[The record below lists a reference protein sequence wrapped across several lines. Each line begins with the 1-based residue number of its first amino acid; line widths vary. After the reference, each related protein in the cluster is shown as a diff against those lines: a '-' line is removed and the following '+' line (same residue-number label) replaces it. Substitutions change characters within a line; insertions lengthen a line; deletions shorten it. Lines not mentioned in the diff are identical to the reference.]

1 MCQVAAQRSLFSP
14 TRVTRQ
20 ETKINTNAESR
31 SDVSNKRSDI
41 CSRRSSRCFSA
52 PLLSGTRLRSHRSA
66 LTSRFRPFGS
76 QFKSKICKNY
86 EEQQRTGSEDQSPH
100 PHADQFVALTS
111 EGDGEKPHRYT
122 DVPEQKLKLPNM
134 WGEFKLCEDMK
145 ELDLLAIITIKF
157 SDSLLE

>member
-1 MCQVAAQRSLFSP
+1 MGEYSTTDLCSTYSFQGDEMCQVAAQRSLFSP

-66 LTSRFRPFGS
+66 LTSRFSPFGS

-86 EEQQRTGSEDQSPH
+86 EEQERTGSEDQSPH

-111 EGDGEKPHRYT
+111 EGDGEKPHRCT
-122 DVPEQKLKLPNM
+122 GTK
-134 WGEFKLCEDMK
+134 
-145 ELDLLAIITIKF
+145 T
-157 SDSLLE
+157 